1 MMFSDVVGVANA
13 LLSLHPGAFAPL
25 LMFVLVFW
33 IAGKLFR
40 AWILNGHWA
49 LLLLAALFFYTLA
62 SQMVREGQYVL
73 AIIFA
78 VPLLFIGRTVYVRI
92 ANNRL

>member
-33 IAGKLFR
+33 IAGKLFS

-62 SQMVREGQYVL
+62 AQMVRNGQYVL
-73 AIIFA
+73 ALVFGIPI
-78 VPLLFIGRTVYVRI
+78 LFIGRRFYLDLRS
-92 ANNRL
+92 

>member
-1 MMFSDVVGVANA
+1 MMFSDVIGVANA

-25 LMFVLVFW
+25 LMFALVFW

-62 SQMVREGQYVL
+62 AQMVRDGQYVL
-73 AIIFA
+73 ALVFGG
-78 VPLLFIGRTVYVRI
+78 PLLLIGQAGYK
-92 ANNRL
+92 RLLNPQ

>member
-25 LMFVLVFW
+25 LMFVLIFW

-40 AWILNGHWA
+40 AVVLEGHPFVLA
-49 LLLLAALFFYTLA
+49 VAALGSYAFA
-62 SQMVREGQYVL
+62 GQMVDDGQYVL

-78 VPLLFIGRTVYVRI
+78 VPLLFIGKEAYR
-92 ANNRL
+92 RLVAR

>member
-33 IAGKLFR
+33 IAGKVFR
-40 AWILNGHWA
+40 AWVLGGHWA

-62 SQMVREGQYVL
+62 AQMVREGQYVL
-73 AIIFA
+73 ALVFGG
-78 VPLLFIGRTVYVRI
+78 PLLFLGREGYG
-92 ANNRL
+92 RLTGMR